1 MLSEHE
7 TRLILY
13 RPDEVGLR
21 PMTRASWSALLIVLM
36 RVGSSTDAFAESFVC
51 RAMTRG
57 ESAAQAARRVT
68 GSDQNAYQQW
78 FQIMDPSSRFVPKSQ
93 YNRIRPGWR
102 ACVIKPAI
110 RSVSSSANHVEK
122 PQAADLGE
130 AAHVAAV
137 AEAPS
142 GSGVPAVVTTRVA
155 RASVDGGGRPQHA
168 APDMIRKLGDF
179 SILWL
184 CAAMGVPWFGWR
196 IVDEYLARRKTA
208 SIVSHYFVRRFV
220 DEFERPLVR
229 YDIGQH
235 PVRWRVRFGVR
246 RGRFKILLAPGEG
259 RRYPN
264 LFDHKKNVEYDV
276 ARVMGVLADDS
287 FVSGAPYTKAGWIVV
302 PFQFTTEPKQSGV
315 TCISS
320 L

>member
-1 MLSEHE
+1 
-7 TRLILY
+7 
-13 RPDEVGLR
+13 
-21 PMTRASWSALLIVLM
+21 MTRVAWSALLIVLM
-36 RVGSSTDAFAESFVC
+36 RGASSTDAFAQSLVC
-51 RAMTRG
+51 HTISRG

-68 GSDQNAYQQW
+68 GNDQNAYQQW
-78 FQIMDPSSRFVPKSQ
+78 FQILDPSSRFVPKSQ
-93 YNRIRPGWR
+93 YNRIRAGWR

-110 RSVSSSANHVEK
+110 RSVSSNANHVEE
-122 PQAADLGE
+122 PE
-130 AAHVAAV
+130 AAHVSEAADV
-137 AEAPS
+137 YQAPN
-142 GSGVPAVVTTRVA
+142 GPGVLAVRAAPTPPASA
-155 RASVDGGGRPQHA
+155 DGDRPQPA
-168 APDMIRKLGDF
+168 SPDIRRRIGDGDLTV
-179 SILWL
+179 LWL
-184 CAAMGVPWFGWR
+184 CAAMVVPWFGWR
-196 IVDEYLARRKTA
+196 IVDDYLARRKTV
-208 SIVSHYFVRRFV
+208 SIVVHYFVQRFV

-229 YDIGQH
+229 YDVEER
-235 PVRWRVRFGVR
+235 PVRSRLRFGVR

-302 PFQFTTEPKQSGV
+302 PFQFTAEPKQSGV